1 MNDRQIPCE
10 TERRE
15 LDDQYCFQERSR
27 WALQFHAVLDCDQ
40 TDEQLNVRIVLCI
53 GEAEIMMENL
63 QYGIFAPISSFS
75 RSYYCKEG
83 LILRPV
89 SGGFTVKKCSPGEKT
104 KSEFAFLLELW
115 KANGEGTRKAVPIRI
130 AYHALKRMKRR
141 PLWIISDRA
150 ISAGDNGEAF
160 FRYLKANKPEIR
172 TVFLLRRDSRD
183 YPRVAEIGK
192 VVPIRSMKH
201 KLLYLL
207 CDYNISSHADSAN
220 DRPLQGHDLAYRDII
235 SEKKFVFL
243 QHGITKDD
251 VSGWLAKSRKN
262 IFGFVTAAFEE
273 QKSII
278 NGSYGYAEQ
287 EVWLTGFP
295 RFDTLPHTKVSRQII
310 ISPTWRSYLMS
321 GTDTATG
328 ERPLLQLFY
337 ESDYLKYYNKLLND
351 EELLAAAKKYKYQIA
366 FFPHPTLQKYLD
378 AFQHNQ
384 EVLFLGRETSYR
396 EIYASSDLI
405 VTDYSSMVFDFAYL
419 RKPVIYTQFDREEFF
434 GGEHVYKKG
443 YYDYERDGF
452 GEVEYNLRDTVSR
465 IIEYMENGCK
475 MKDKYRRRVE
485 NFFAYQD
492 RNNCRRVYE
501 KLMEGE
507 NREADR

>member
-1 MNDRQIPCE
+1 
-10 TERRE
+10 
-15 LDDQYCFQERSR
+15 
-27 WALQFHAVLDCDQ
+27 
-40 TDEQLNVRIVLCI
+40 
-53 GEAEIMMENL
+53 
-63 QYGIFAPISSFS
+63 
-75 RSYYCKEG
+75 
-83 LILRPV
+83 
-89 SGGFTVKKCSPGEKT
+89 
-104 KSEFAFLLELW
+104 
-115 KANGEGTRKAVPIRI
+115 
-130 AYHALKRMKRR
+130 
-141 PLWIISDRA
+141 
-150 ISAGDNGEAF
+150 
-160 FRYLKANKPEIR
+160 
-172 TVFLLRRDSRD
+172 
-183 YPRVAEIGK
+183 
-192 VVPIRSMKH
+192 
-201 KLLYLL
+201 
-207 CDYNISSHADSAN
+207 
-220 DRPLQGHDLAYRDII
+220 
-235 SEKKFVFL
+235 
-243 QHGITKDD
+243 
-251 VSGWLAKSRKN
+251 
-262 IFGFVTAAFEE
+262 
-273 QKSII
+273 
-278 NGSYGYAEQ
+278 
-287 EVWLTGFP
+287 
-295 RFDTLPHTKVSRQII
+295 
-310 ISPTWRSYLMS
+310 MS